1 MRKVPS
7 AITPVVTVNRKSSTP
22 LYRQI
27 YDSFRDLI
35 VQGSLVSGQQIP
47 STRTLAKELG
57 ISRFPV
63 LNAYA
68 QLLGEGYFE
77 GHIGSGTVVSS
88 SLPDQPA
95 LSGPPSVRSTGILS
109 GPRRSSKI
117 SAQLPGVQTVPWLKG
132 RAAFVGSQLALDQF
146 PFNLWSRLLAFH
158 GRKTPETSLH
168 YGHPMGLRDLREAI
182 ASYLRTARAGR
193 CEAEQIMIVSGSQ
206 QALDI
211 TSRVL
216 LDPKDRVWLEEPGY
230 TLARHIF
237 MMAGSRLVPVPV
249 DQEGLD
255 VAAGKKL
262 CAKAKAVYV
271 CPSHQYPLGV
281 VMSASRRLQLLNWAQ
296 STGSWIIEDDYD
308 SEYRYESVPI
318 ASLQG
323 LDRCSRVVYIGTFSK
338 VLFPCVRVGYVVIP
352 PDLVDRFVTVRQ
364 TMDIFPS
371 NLFQQVLSDFI
382 NEGHF
387 ERHIRRMRAIYR
399 DRRNALVGA
408 IRKDLAD
415 NLKALGGD
423 AGLHLTVMLKK
434 PSSDVAISARAAL
447 SGFGRS
453 RSVIWAPRHDKDS
466 FWALVAYP
474 STKCPVRFSA
484 FAQFWMKSDT
494 QIKKGAGEAG
504 RLPALS
510 RGCLEV
516 KLQRKLH
523 FSRGLREL
531 DDTRGRR
538 AHSREIAGGVVR
550 SEIDG
555 VERAQELGTEL

>member
-27 YDSFRDLI
+27 CDSFRDLI

-168 YGHPMGLRDLREAI
+168 YGQPMGLRDLREAI

-255 VAAGKKL
+255 VAAGKSFAQKR
-262 CAKAKAVYV
+262 K
-271 CPSHQYPLGV
+271 
-281 VMSASRRLQLLNWAQ
+281 Q
-296 STGSWIIEDDYD
+296 ST
-308 SEYRYESVPI
+308 
-318 ASLQG
+318 
-323 LDRCSRVVYIGTFSK
+323 
-338 VLFPCVRVGYVVIP
+338 CVRLTSIP
-352 PDLVDRFVTVRQ
+352 
-364 TMDIFPS
+364 
-371 NLFQQVLSDFI
+371 
-382 NEGHF
+382 
-387 ERHIRRMRAIYR
+387 
-399 DRRNALVGA
+399 
-408 IRKDLAD
+408 
-415 NLKALGGD
+415 
-423 AGLHLTVMLKK
+423 
-434 PSSDVAISARAAL
+434 
-447 SGFGRS
+447 
-453 RSVIWAPRHDKDS
+453 
-466 FWALVAYP
+466 
-474 STKCPVRFSA
+474 
-484 FAQFWMKSDT
+484 
-494 QIKKGAGEAG
+494 
-504 RLPALS
+504 
-510 RGCLEV
+510 
-516 KLQRKLH
+516 
-523 FSRGLREL
+523 
-531 DDTRGRR
+531 
-538 AHSREIAGGVVR
+538 
-550 SEIDG
+550 
-555 VERAQELGTEL
+555 